1 MVTVSPQWQ
10 SYTRRMLDLLDS
22 QDPIA
27 VQKKTVRKLRKAVQG
42 LSPSQL
48 GWNPAPGKWSIRQ
61 IIAHLVDTE
70 IVYGYRLRKTLCE
83 PGAAIEPF
91 DQDVW
96 AQQLRYENH
105 SVPDDLNY
113 LEAVKATNL
122 DFYRR
127 LSAAEWKIHWMHAE
141 RGKESI
147 EHTCKMI
154 AGHDLNHLG
163 QVEAIRKKIPAK

>member
-1 MVTVSPQWQ
+1 MATVSPHWD
-10 SYTRRMLDLLDS
+10 SYTRRILDLLGS
-22 QDPIA
+22 QDPIV
-27 VQKKTVRKLRKAVQG
+27 VQEKTARKLRKAVED

-48 GWNPAPGKWSIRQ
+48 GWNPAAGKWSIRQ

-70 IVYGYRLRKTLCE
+70 IVYGYRLRKTLCD
-83 PGAAIEPF
+83 PGVAIEPF

-96 AQQLRYENH
+96 AQKSRYENH
-105 SVPDDLNY
+105 SVQDDLNY
-113 LEAVKATNL
+113 LEALKAANL

-127 LSAAEWKIHWMHAE
+127 LSPAEWKIHWMHAE

-154 AGHDLNHLG
+154 AGHDLNHMA
-163 QVEAIRKKIPAK
+163 QVEAIRKKILAE